1 MSLVAAVVA
10 GMSSVSVQAADGI
23 NLLDNIKMKGEL
35 RPRYEMVDTN
45 NNVNNAN
52 AVTNRLVLGVGA
64 DVAGTD
70 WLSVYGEMTDVHA
83 LNPNNYNSTDN
94 GGGSG
99 NINKVVDPEQT
110 RVTQAYAD
118 VKVGKTLLRA
128 GRQMINLDNQRF
140 VGAVGWRQMPQTFNA
155 FLVANNSIENLSLA
169 ASWVTGVNTVKAGAA
184 DSYGAKVGVLHAA
197 YKVADALTVTGYGYL
212 IAVETA
218 GFDTYGLALTG
229 KPKLGDGMTLNY
241 RAEYATQKDASLEY
255 HSYGKGDADASYYNL
270 ELGINMSGI
279 LAGVN
284 YEVLS
289 GQGDAAVG
297 GDTTFQTPLATGHK
311 FNGWADVFLNNGG
324 QGGLEDAN
332 IMLGYKSKDLGLFKV
347 IYHTFSAEA
356 SVAGENDDYGTEI
369 DAVYKRAIPGVKGLT
384 GMLKYA
390 DFSAEGGT
398 SAYDTDVQKVWVM
411 LDYKFSN

>member
-1 MSLVAAVVA
+1 
-10 GMSSVSVQAADGI
+10 
-23 NLLDNIKMKGEL
+23 
-35 RPRYEMVDTN
+35 
-45 NNVNNAN
+45 
-52 AVTNRLVLGVGA
+52 
-64 DVAGTD
+64 
-70 WLSVYGEMTDVHA
+70 MTDVHA
-83 LNPNNYNSTDN
+83 LNTNNYNSTDN

-118 VKVGKTLLRA
+118 IKVGKTLLRA

-140 VGAVGWRQMPQTFNA
+140 VGAVGWRQMPQTFNG
-155 FLVANNSIENLSLA
+155 FLVANSSIENLSLA
-169 ASWVTGVNTVKAGAA
+169 ASWVTGVNTIKAGDA

-197 YKVADALTVTGYGYL
+197 YKVSNALTATAYGYL
-212 IAVETA
+212 ISVE
-218 GFDTYGLALTG
+218 GGGHDTYGLALTG
-229 KPKLGDGMTLNY
+229 KPKVGDITLNY

-255 HSYGKGDADASYYNL
+255 HNSVPSGSTGDQADASYYNL
-270 ELGINMSGI
+270 ELGMNMNGI
-279 LAGVN
+279 LAGIN
-284 YEVLS
+284 YEVAS
-289 GQGDAAVG
+289 GQGTAAAG

-311 FNGWADVFLNNGG
+311 FFGWADVFLNNGG
-324 QGGLEDAN
+324 AGGLEDMN
-332 IMLGYKSKDLGLFKV
+332 IMLGYKSKQLGLFKV
-347 IYHTFSAEA
+347 IYHDFSAEA
-356 SVAGENDDYGTEI
+356 SITGQNDDYGTEV